1 MHRAPG
7 GSPNKNCQVERH
19 VERQVERQ
27 VEGHVEGQVGVLL
40 DVLPDVQ
47 LDDFYLDT
55 PLYSEDQG
63 FMKRVEV
70 IFSFIWVEISQ
81 SSLPLLQQGF
91 SLEEQQQSV

>member
-7 GSPNKNCQVERH
+7 GSPNKNRPVERH

-55 PLYSEDQG
+55 PPVQRGPRLYETSRSYLFLHMG
-63 FMKRVEV
+63 
-70 IFSFIWVEISQ
+70 
-81 SSLPLLQQGF
+81 
-91 SLEEQQQSV
+91 